1 MIYASLARALSDNSK
16 FDTQKDTQRET
27 QRDSPG
33 LLSHGDSGIS
43 GPESTRNILSMREAA
58 ESRSNM
64 MCRNSEIGDRD
75 SSAFSKEVSICVI
88 NGLLNFGFLRRMS
101 AVTSDPRT
109 LNLLIWRI
117 WESNSQM

>member
-16 FDTQKDTQRET
+16 FDTQKDTQRDT

-88 NGLLNFGFLRRMS
+88 NGLRNFGFLS
-101 AVTSDPRT
+101 CQ
-109 LNLLIWRI
+109 L
-117 WESNSQM
+117 

>member
-16 FDTQKDTQRET
+16 FDTQRDT

-88 NGLLNFGFLRRMS
+88 NGLLNFGFL
-101 AVTSDPRT
+101 
-109 LNLLIWRI
+109 LCQL
-117 WESNSQM
+117 